1 MENAQVMDWTKRAL
15 EMVDRIKNGGAE
27 AGQPPE
33 ALEPGNQAE
42 TLQDSFAAEEPV
54 PEEPVPEELPVPPAL
69 APVWMSPEDWNAMER
84 AAAGGEMPQLGADAN
99 RRMLHFT
106 LLGLY
111 AGYRAGL
118 IPLGM
123 AKIEKKLAIEAYN
136 AVQWDRMRY
145 LQNNAFYKSVEAAVS
160 AYALEPGPETAEQMF
175 LAVRGGVGRRK
186 DAVREIR
193 EAAG

>member
-15 EMVDRIKNGGAE
+15 EMVERIKNGGAD
-27 AGQPPE
+27 AGQSLE
-33 ALEPGNQAE
+33 AQEPDKQ
-42 TLQDSFAAEEPV
+42 TDTMPDSSSAEEPL
-54 PEEPVPEELPVPPAL
+54 PEELPIPPAL
-69 APVWMSPEDWNAMER
+69 RPVWMSPEDWNAMER
-84 AAAGGEMPQLGADAN
+84 AAAGGQIPQPGADAN

-111 AGYRAGL
+111 AGYRAGM

-136 AVQWDRMRY
+136 AVQWDRARY
-145 LQNNAFYKSVEAAVS
+145 LQNNEFYKSVEAAVS
-160 AYALEPGPETAEQMF
+160 AYALEPGPETAERMF

-186 DAVREIR
+186 EAVREK
-193 EAAG
+193 G